1 MIKVAIRNSLGTFF
15 RSLPYFKGKYR
26 LGPALIP
33 LLTNYQMEEDCLVT
47 LTMQDGSIMRLD
59 LRSFTEQRAFFTGEY
74 DGGIVSRI
82 SSILTPG
89 SIVLDVGA
97 NVGFYSIALGRK
109 LQKLAGG
116 SQLWAL
122 EPVKSNFERLV
133 NLVEINNL
141 EETVKPIRTALGN
154 QEGEIQL
161 QLSELDVSSG
171 SKTGNAF
178 WLKDIQSDQVKSSCS
193 SPITKLDSFV
203 TQHNIKSCDLIKVD
217 IEGAE
222 LEFLKGGLN
231 FIPSTRPVIY
241 GEFSSF
247 WLKEFG
253 YSFLDIAK
261 LAKSWD
267 YNLYQQVGRKD
278 FIEIKEP
285 QIGMSDVLM
294 VPQEK
299 PKTILKSLGV
309 K

>member
-1 MIKVAIRNSLGTFF
+1 MIKLAIRNSLGAFF

-26 LGPALIP
+26 LGPILIP
-33 LLTNYQMEEDCLVT
+33 LLTNYQVEEDCLVT
-47 LTMQDGSIMRLD
+47 LTMQDSSIMRLD
-59 LRSFTEQRAFFTGEY
+59 LRSFTEQRAFFSGEY
-74 DGGIVSRI
+74 DGGIISRI
-82 SSILTPG
+82 SNILTPG
-89 SIVLDVGA
+89 SIVLDIGA

-109 LQKLAGG
+109 LKKLAGS
-116 SQLWAL
+116 SQLWAF
-122 EPVKSNFERLV
+122 EPVKSNFDRLV

-141 EETVKPIRTALGN
+141 EETVQPIQTALGN

-178 WLKDIQSDQVKSSCS
+178 WLKDIQSDQSQSSYS
-193 SPITKLDSFV
+193 SPITKLDNFV
-203 TQHNIKSCDLIKVD
+203 TQHNIKTCDFIKVD

-231 FIPSTRPVIY
+231 FITMTRPIIY

-247 WLKEFG
+247 WVKEFG
-253 YSFLDIAK
+253 YSFLDIAQ
-261 LAKSWD
+261 LAKSLD
-267 YNLYQQVGRKD
+267 YNLYKQIGRKD
-278 FIEIKEP
+278 FIEIKQP
-285 QIGMSDVLM
+285 QIGISDVLM

-299 PKTILKSLGV
+299 PGTILKALGI